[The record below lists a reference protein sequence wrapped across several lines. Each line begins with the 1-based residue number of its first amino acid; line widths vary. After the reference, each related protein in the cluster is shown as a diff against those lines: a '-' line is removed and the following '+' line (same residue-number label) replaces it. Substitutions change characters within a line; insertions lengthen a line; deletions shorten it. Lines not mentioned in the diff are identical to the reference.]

1 MTNNDLRAKLRLYQS
16 QQFDAGY
23 WRGPKGG
30 IDTLRAE
37 LNSLAMQES
46 RISTEMSG
54 LRDSNEMLLA
64 KTSALESE
72 NADMLR
78 AVNLMREEIENIE
91 ANEKNLVT
99 KLKDLDQEN
108 QDLMSQSGSL
118 HDERGFFKEKSRD
131 LEVQLNRAVANERL
145 LSQEAGILEANI
157 RELEKKIKNLEM
169 REPQTAKL
177 NSGTRD

>member
-1 MTNNDLRAKLRLYQS
+1 MT
-16 QQFDAGY
+16 
-23 WRGPKGG
+23 
-30 IDTLRAE
+30 
-37 LNSLAMQES
+37 
-46 RISTEMSG
+46 G

-91 ANEKNLVT
+91 ANEKNLIT

-118 HDERGFFKEKSRD
+118 HDERGFFKDKSRD
-131 LEVQLNRAVANERL
+131 LEIQLNRAVANERL

-157 RELEKKIKNLEM
+157 RELEKKIKNLEN
-169 REPQTAKL
+169 A
-177 NSGTRD
+177 GTSDYQN